1 MNIKFNQTNSFTKLL
16 KQVGLKPKRL
26 SKKTQCYLEVNFDV
40 SKCDIEKFSDITL
53 EEYYSLMSMYPTYQ
67 FTPPRS
73 CNKNTHSFKYK
84 AQTEKKERLPRIY
97 LATFGFDYEQF
108 TETKQPVQ
116 MLFELYFQYNLTD
129 NQIISEY
136 KKLLETY
143 LNFLQDKLSEHSIL
157 IDNITAKFSSDLD
170 F

>member
-1 MNIKFNQTNSFTKLL
+1 MDIKFHQTDSFTKLL

-40 SKCDIEKFSDITL
+40 SKCDIEKFSDIAL
-53 EEYYSLMSMYPTYQ
+53 EEYYWLMNMYPTYQ

-73 CNKNTHSFKYK
+73 SNKNTHGFKCK
-84 AQTEKKERLPRIY
+84 AQTAKKERLPRIY

-108 TETKQPVQ
+108 TTTKQPVQ
-116 MLFELYFQYNLTD
+116 MLFELYNLTND
-129 NQIISEY
+129 QVVSEY

-143 LNFLQDKLSEHSIL
+143 LNCLQDKLSEHSIS

-170 F
+170 FWT

>member
-1 MNIKFNQTNSFTKLL
+1 MDIKFYQTDNFAKLL

-26 SKKTQCYLEVNFDV
+26 AKKTQCYLEVNFDV
-40 SKCDIEKFSDITL
+40 SKCDIEKFSDIAL
-53 EEYYSLMSMYPTYQ
+53 EEYYWLMNMYPTCQ
-67 FTPPRS
+67 FTPS
-73 CNKNTHSFKYK
+73 CSYNKNAHGFKCK
-84 AQTEKKERLPRIY
+84 AQTAKKERLPRIY

-129 NQIISEY
+129 NQVVSEY
-136 KKLLETY
+136 KKLLEIY
-143 LNFLQDKLSEHSIL
+143 LNLLQDKLSEHSIS